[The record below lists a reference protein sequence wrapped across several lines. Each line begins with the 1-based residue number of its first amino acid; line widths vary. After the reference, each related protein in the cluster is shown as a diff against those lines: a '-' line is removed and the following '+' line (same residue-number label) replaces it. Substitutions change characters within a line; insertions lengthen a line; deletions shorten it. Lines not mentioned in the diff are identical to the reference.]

1 MPPSDK
7 NLRRTIDREE
17 ISRFDTMADNW
28 WDPDGPSAML
38 LKLNP
43 LRLSFILDNVAPM
56 IGTRTGGPDA
66 LCGIQLLDAG
76 CGG

>member
-7 NLRRTIDREE
+7 NLRRTVDREE
-17 ISRFDTMADNW
+17 ISRFDTIADKW

-43 LRLSFILDNVAPM
+43 LRLSFILNSLAPV
-56 IGTRTGGPDA
+56 IVNRTGGPDA
-66 LCGIQLLDAG
+66 LGGIQLLDVG
-76 CGG
+76 CG

>member
-1 MPPSDK
+1 
-7 NLRRTIDREE
+7 
-17 ISRFDTMADNW
+17 MADNW